1 MNLTDDL
8 LGEMWYWAAWAV
20 WVPLFARSVWLAP
33 WKRFS
38 RSEQSNLWLGMVVLL
53 MLLWSLKAGVKP
65 GLTLHLLGANVFTL
79 AFGPH
84 LAFIGLSLVTLGIT
98 LNGAAGGLAFAA
110 NALLLAGLSV
120 FLSHHLFRLLSGLLP
135 RQFFIYVFVN
145 AFFCAGL
152 VIVGVGLGSTLL
164 LGMASVYPWDYLFEE
179 FFPYYF
185 LLAFSEAWLS
195 GMVLTL
201 FVVYRPE
208 WVVSFD
214 DSRYLSDK

>member
-20 WVPLFARSVWLAP
+20 WLPLFARSVWRAP
-33 WKRFS
+33 WKRF
-38 RSEQSNLWLGMVVLL
+38 RESEHSNLWLGMVVLL
-53 MLLWSLKAGVKP
+53 ILVWSLKAGVKP
-65 GLTLHLLGANVFTL
+65 GLSLHLLGANVFTL

-98 LNGAAGGLAFAA
+98 LNGAAGGFAFAA
-110 NALLLAGLSV
+110 NALLLAGVSV
-120 FLSHHLFRLLSGLLP
+120 FIAHQLFRLVARLLP
-135 RQFFIYVFVN
+135 PHFFIYVFVN
-145 AFFCAGL
+145 AFLCGGL
-152 VIVGVGLGSTLL
+152 VIMAVGLASTLL
-164 LGMASVYPWDYLFEE
+164 LGVADVYAWDYLFGEYL
-179 FFPYYF
+179 PYYL

-201 FVVYRPE
+201 FVVYRPN
-208 WVVSFD
+208 WVDSFE